1 MKSEIRIE
9 KFKNGLPLEFEI
21 ISISNLY
28 KKSEKLV
35 TTLHRPD
42 FYHIIWIQK
51 GTACHLV
58 DFNSIEL
65 VENSILFIPKNC
77 VNRFDSNTDYD
88 GKIILFTDNFFCKRQ
103 DDVNFLQSTILYND
117 LYEISLLK
125 LDPSRE
131 YLIRLFDL
139 ILEEF
144 ERPSERYNYSILR
157 NHLNNFLL
165 CADREKRKQ
174 GFREIQQSADLEY
187 MMLFKDLLE
196 RNYRKFKSV
205 NKYASDLGV
214 SSRRLSQATS
224 KILGKS
230 PKELIDERI
239 LLESKRLLIHSSS
252 SIKEISYDLGFDE
265 PTNFIKYFRKH
276 NRFTPVEFRENNY

>member
-1 MKSEIRIE
+1 
-9 KFKNGLPLEFEI
+9 
-21 ISISNLY
+21 
-28 KKSEKLV
+28 
-35 TTLHRPD
+35 
-42 FYHIIWIQK
+42 
-51 GTACHLV
+51 
-58 DFNSIEL
+58 
-65 VENSILFIPKNC
+65 
-77 VNRFDSNTDYD
+77 
-88 GKIILFTDNFFCKRQ
+88 LFTDNFFCKGQ

-125 LDPSRE
+125 LDPSKE
-131 YLIRLFDL
+131 YFIRLFDL
-139 ILEEF
+139 ILEEY
-144 ERPSERYNYSILR
+144 ERPSERYNYNILR
-157 NHLNNFLL
+157 NHLDNFLL

-196 RNYRKFKSV
+196 RNYKKFKSV

-214 SSRRLSQATS
+214 SSRRLSQATF

-252 SIKEISYDLGFDE
+252 TIKEIAYDLGFDE